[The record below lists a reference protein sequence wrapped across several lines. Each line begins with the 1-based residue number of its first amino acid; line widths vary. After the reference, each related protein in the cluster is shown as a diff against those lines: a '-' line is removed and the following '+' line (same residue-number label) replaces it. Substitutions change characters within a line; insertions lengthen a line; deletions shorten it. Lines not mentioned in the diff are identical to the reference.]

1 MTKNKESILY
11 KAIEITDNRLK
22 SYGDPIENLNNI
34 VTLWNAYIKSR
45 KIDTV
50 DNNGELLSNKDVS
63 MMMILLKISR
73 EIHMPKEDNLIDIA
87 GYCRLASAIE
97 EYETI

>member
-1 MTKNKESILY
+1 MDVNNKSILD

-34 VTLWNAYIKSR
+34 VNLWNAYIKSR
-45 KIDTV
+45 KIDTI